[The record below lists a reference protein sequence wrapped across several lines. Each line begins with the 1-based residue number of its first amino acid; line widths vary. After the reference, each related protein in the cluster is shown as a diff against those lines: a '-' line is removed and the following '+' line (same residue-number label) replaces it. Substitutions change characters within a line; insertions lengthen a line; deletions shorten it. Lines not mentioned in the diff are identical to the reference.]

1 MEGVPVSAIDF
12 AAFEQGKPD
21 FEIWKEFLYLQ
32 SIWRCPDREKQIP
45 KLYKEEKPM
54 WEGRD

>member
-1 MEGVPVSAIDF
+1 MSAIDF

-21 FEIWKEFLYLQ
+21 FEIWKELLYLQ